1 VVFLALGYHAKRG
14 LAPKNETFT
23 IVYGEN
29 YCEQR
34 GERIIGETISECAF
48 QQAFRKLQTLRLGS

>member
-1 VVFLALGYHAKRG
+1 VAFLTLGYHAEWG

-34 GERIIGETISECAF
+34 GERITGETISEGAL
-48 QQAFRKLQTLRLGS
+48 QQAFQKLQILRLGS

>member
-1 VVFLALGYHAKRG
+1 MLSGVWLQKI
-14 LAPKNETFT
+14 ETFT

-34 GERIIGETISECAF
+34 GERIIGETISEGAL
-48 QQAFRKLQTLRLGS
+48 QQAFRKLQILRLGS